1 MTQPRAGYGPD
12 RNGSVPR
19 PVRAGISEARDVLLA
34 ARGFQDSVQTPES
47 EGLNLRSVIPEDIHR
62 FENFVRR
69 LSDQAL
75 RQRFGC
81 RAAPRPG
88 TIKRYMFESH
98 HPDLVILGL
107 FDPAGDMVAS
117 ISVGQHLPKQLELAL
132 VVRSD
137 LTGQGLGSALMGAL
151 DNWLGNLPITA
162 IDAVLLVDNA
172 VAVGMA
178 MRRGFVAAGRSDGS
192 IHLQKSL
199 KVAARACSRTPASE
213 TRH

>member
-1 MTQPRAGYGPD
+1 MTQQYAGYGPGH
-12 RNGSVPR
+12 NGSVPS
-19 PVRAGISEARDVLLA
+19 PVWAGISNVQDVLLA
-34 ARGFQDSVQTPES
+34 AQSFHDFIHTPKFD
-47 EGLNLRSVIPEDIHR
+47 GLSLRSLIPEDIYR

-69 LSDQAL
+69 LTRQAL

-81 RAAPRPG
+81 RADPQPA

-98 HPDLVILGL
+98 HPDLVVQGV
-107 FDPAGDMVAS
+107 FDPTGEMVAS
-117 ISVGQHLPKQLELAL
+117 VSVGQHLPTELELAL

-151 DNWLGNLPITA
+151 DNWLGNLPIIA

-178 MRRGFVAAGRSDGS
+178 MRRGFFAVGQSDKS

-199 KVAARACSRTPASE
+199 KSATCYRTLAFE
-213 TRH
+213 A